1 MDDTYSLPIPEVV
14 PDGSGGA
21 IVRFAE
27 MAQLCQLTAR
37 PTGERVRRMLQDYD
51 RLTFDFSGVPYLGP
65 GFTDSVFRVLL
76 EHNPCCEI
84 KAIGTNPSIRGM
96 IRREMS
102 LCCGRECARRVII
115 RDDR

>member
-37 PTGERVRRMLQDYD
+37 PTGERVRRMLPAHAAG
-51 RLTFDFSGVPYLGP
+51 L
-65 GFTDSVFRVLL
+65 
-76 EHNPCCEI
+76 
-84 KAIGTNPSIRGM
+84 
-96 IRREMS
+96 
-102 LCCGRECARRVII
+102 
-115 RDDR
+115 

>member
-76 EHNPCCEI
+76 EHNPRCEI

-96 IRREMS
+96 IRRE
-102 LCCGRECARRVII
+102 LRGRECAGRVII
-115 RDDR
+115 HDDR